1 MLDAA
6 ISAQA
11 ILKALFDLLLSPFAH
26 APAAAGLVW
35 ISALAGAALAAL
47 YKATTRQELIGMIR
61 RSMGGTAAGLL
72 LHVQDPRAVTAIGLR
87 LLAANGRYMLALAP
101 ALLAASL
108 PFLIFLGQVQARF
121 GYRAPA
127 AGDTV
132 LVVFTGLSG
141 YYSGDRISTSGA
153 ASGIPPVFRS
163 GDGQTTA
170 SRIVFADA
178 GDARVELGGDTLL
191 VGRSGNASPVGR
203 ALRQEPTLESL
214 VRPDIELARS
224 GGASAQA
231 VLEPH
236 RYMLFSRSLSE
247 VILFLIVSTFSAV
260 VVGAFLRVKI

>member
-1 MLDAA
+1 
-6 ISAQA
+6 
-11 ILKALFDLLLSPFAH
+11 
-26 APAAAGLVW
+26 
-35 ISALAGAALAAL
+35 
-47 YKATTRQELIGMIR
+47 
-61 RSMGGTAAGLL
+61 
-72 LHVQDPRAVTAIGLR
+72 VQDPRAVTAIGLR

-141 YYSGDRISTSGA
+141 YSGDRISASGA
-153 ASGIPPVFRS
+153 ASGIPPVFLS

-170 SRIVFADA
+170 SRIVFAEA
-178 GDARVELGGDTLL
+178 GVARVELGGDTLL

-224 GGASAQA
+224 GGASAEA